1 MSCLYPMQAWQI
13 PASKSST
20 GKAVIVFQEQVGS
33 LWEHL
38 TLPCGGCATCRL
50 ERSRQ
55 WAMRCVHEAQMYERN
70 CFITLTFDDDHL
82 DDRVRPFSLDKR
94 EFQLFMKRFRKKFG
108 NGIRYYHCG
117 EYGELSGRPH
127 YHACI
132 FNFDF
137 PDRVFYSCKNGV
149 NLYSSELLSS
159 LWPYG
164 FCSVGDVT
172 FESAAYVARYIMKKI
187 NGDLKEKLVDV
198 FDPISETVYSKRHY
212 EFIDFST
219 GECYERIPEYTTM
232 SRRPGIGRSF
242 LDKYTSDIY
251 DFDFVVFPGRGK
263 MRPPKYY
270 DSVYEFYDP
279 DSMRNLKDIR
289 ISNAGK
295 HWEDQTPQR
304 LAVKEKV
311 VNARLSILKRS
322 L

>member
-1 MSCLYPMQAWQI
+1 MSCLYPVQVWMI
-13 PASKSST
+13 SGELTST
-20 GKAVIVFQEQVGS
+20 GKAVIAFQEQVGQ
-33 LWEHL
+33 LWKQSV
-38 TLPCGGCATCRL
+38 LPCGGCSACRL

-70 CFITLTFDDDHL
+70 CFITLTFDDEHL
-82 DDRVRPFSLDKR
+82 FKRERPLSLDKR

-127 YHACI
+127 YHACV

-137 PDRVFYSCKNGV
+137 GDRVFYTCRNGV
-149 NLYSSELLSS
+149 NLYTSDSLSQ

-172 FESAAYVARYIMKKI
+172 FESAAYVARYIMKKV
-187 NGDLKEKLVDV
+187 NGKLKDEYVDV

-212 EFIDFST
+212 DYIDFST
-219 GECYERIPEYTTM
+219 GEVYELVPEYTTM
-232 SRRPGIGRSF
+232 SRRPGVGRLF
-242 LDKYTSDIY
+242 LDTYTSDVY
-251 DFDFVVFPGRGK
+251 DFDHVVFPGRGK

-270 DSVYEFYDP
+270 DSVFEVYDP
-279 DSMRNLKDIR
+279 SRMKNLKDIR
-289 ISNAGK
+289 ISNANK

-304 LAVKEKV
+304 LAVKEKILE
-311 VNARLSILKRS
+311 ARFSMLKRS